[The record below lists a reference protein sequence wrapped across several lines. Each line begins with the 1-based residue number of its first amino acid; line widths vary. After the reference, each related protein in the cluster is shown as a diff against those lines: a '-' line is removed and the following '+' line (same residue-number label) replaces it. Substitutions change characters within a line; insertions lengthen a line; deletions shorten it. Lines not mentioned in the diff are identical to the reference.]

1 MNKNNVMTNISIER
15 LIEIEKEREQTMMD
29 IKFQQ
34 WMKKLNVSRLH
45 NDRIGILKANDLMNQ
60 YDLSKYKYVI
70 NL

>member
-1 MNKNNVMTNISIER
+1 MINITTER
-15 LIEIEKEREQTMMD
+15 LLEIENEREQTMVD
-29 IKFQQ
+29 KQFQQ

-45 NDRIGILKANDLMNQ
+45 NDRATIIKANEIMDQ

>member
-1 MNKNNVMTNISIER
+1 MINITTER
-15 LIEIEKEREQTMMD
+15 LLEIENEREQTMMD
-29 IKFQQ
+29 KQFQQ

-45 NDRIGILKANDLMNQ
+45 NDRAGIIKANELMDQ

>member
-1 MNKNNVMTNISIER
+1 MINITTER
-15 LIEIEKEREQTMMD
+15 LLEIENEREQTMMD
-29 IKFQQ
+29 SKFQQ

-45 NDRIGILKANDLMNQ
+45 NDRAAIIRANELMDQ

>member
-1 MNKNNVMTNISIER
+1 MENITIER
-15 LIEIEKEREQTMMD
+15 LLEIENEREQTMMD
-29 IKFQQ
+29 KQFQQ

-45 NDRIGILKANDLMNQ
+45 NNRAGIIKANEIMSQ

>member
-1 MNKNNVMTNISIER
+1 MINITIER
-15 LIEIEKEREQTMMD
+15 LVEIENEREQTMMD
-29 IKFQQ
+29 KQFQQ

-45 NDRIGILKANDLMNQ
+45 NDRAGIIKANELMDQ

>member
-1 MNKNNVMTNISIER
+1 MINTSIER

-29 IKFQQ
+29 TKFQQ

-45 NDRIGILKANDLMNQ
+45 NDRQGILNANELMRQ
-60 YDLSKYKYVI
+60 YDLSKYEYVI

>member
-1 MNKNNVMTNISIER
+1 MENITVER

-29 IKFQQ
+29 KKYQQ
-34 WMKKLNVSRLH
+34 WVKKLNVSRLH
-45 NDRIGILKANDLMNQ
+45 SDRAGIIKANDLMDQ

>member
-1 MNKNNVMTNISIER
+1 MINITTER
-15 LIEIEKEREQTMMD
+15 LLEIENEREQTMMD
-29 IKFQQ
+29 KKFQQ

-45 NDRIGILKANDLMNQ
+45 NDRAGIIKANELMDQ

>member
-1 MNKNNVMTNISIER
+1 MENITIER

-29 IKFQQ
+29 KKFQQ

-45 NDRIGILKANDLMNQ
+45 NDRAGIHKANDLMRQ
-60 YDLSKYKYVI
+60 YDLSQYKYVV